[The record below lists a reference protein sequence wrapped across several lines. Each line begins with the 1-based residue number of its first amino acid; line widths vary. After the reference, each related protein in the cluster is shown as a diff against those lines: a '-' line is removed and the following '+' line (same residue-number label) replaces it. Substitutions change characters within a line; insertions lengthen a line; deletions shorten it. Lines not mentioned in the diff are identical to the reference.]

1 MRTVSY
7 VAALLLICGCGS
19 SGAGEMLTDD
29 GSGAKGPDSGEG
41 GNDGDGTGDPN
52 WNGELAAPAQIAA
65 GEATLLG
72 VTGDGWAIFRAM
84 EMLIAAPVAGDEA
97 VKDVSTT
104 PGNVVMRGNVL
115 FNWANVDWEKGVGD
129 LSVWSAEGGSHELG
143 ETPYVESWV
152 AASESGSAVVYPA
165 NTTETTTDIM
175 ISSNDFAEPVVL
187 LPAVG
192 IGTEETCGAQIGFV
206 GERLFVG
213 WCQEGSRAA
222 VIQRFDLVDGE
233 WQSETIAEDALPNWS
248 ASASGER
255 VFYQSSQYSGYV
267 AEGGNATLIDASVG
281 RGQITPDGATVLYT
295 VGDQLRRAEVDA
307 VNPVPIV
314 TTGYKQPVGFSSS
327 FDLALYSTTVS
338 YEQGT
343 KQDLLLV
350 STEGLNTEPIQ
361 LVSSPVA
368 ALARSNMTADGRF
381 VFYLTDMS
389 ANGATLHVVAK
400 DGSEMLSLPGVVEVA
415 AANDSTLVFSDN
427 MSDPN
432 AYPITADLKVLN
444 LAQETTPRV
453 VEEKVLDGRS
463 FYLSPDRKLVTYVR
477 SGVDLDPMAADSK
490 GIFVREIK

>member
-1 MRTVSY
+1 MRTLTY
-7 VAALLLICGCGS
+7 VAALLLMCGCGS
-19 SGAGEMLTDD
+19 SGAGEMLDD
-29 GSGAKGPDSGEG
+29 SGTGAKG
-41 GNDGDGTGDPN
+41 GNDGGKTGDPN
-52 WNGELAAPAQIAA
+52 WTGELAAPTQIAT

-72 VTGDGWAIFRAM
+72 VTADGWAVFRSM
-84 EMLIAAPVAGDEA
+84 EMLLAAPVTADQA
-97 VKDVSTT
+97 VKQISST

-115 FNWANVDWEKGVGD
+115 FNWASVDWDRGVGN
-129 LSVWSAEGGSHELG
+129 LSVWSAEGGTHELG

-152 AASESGSAVVYPA
+152 AASESGAIVVYPA

-175 ISSNDFAEPVVL
+175 VSSNDFAAPAVL

-206 GERLFVG
+206 GERLIIG

-222 VIQRFDLVDGE
+222 TIQRFDLVDGE
-233 WQSETIAEDALPNWS
+233 WQSEVIAEDALPNWS

-255 VFYQSSQYSGYV
+255 VFYQSSQYAGYV
-267 AEGGNATLIDASVG
+267 VEAGQSTLIDASVG
-281 RGQITPDGATVLYT
+281 RGQLTPDGATVLYT

-314 TTGYKQPVGFSSS
+314 TTGYKQPVSFSSS

-343 KQDLLLV
+343 RQDLLLV
-350 STEGLNTEPIQ
+350 STEGLNTDPIQ

-389 ANGATLHVVAK
+389 SNGATLHIVAK
-400 DGSEMLSLPGVVEVA
+400 DGSEMLSLQGVVEVV
-415 AANDSTLVFSDN
+415 AANDSTLVFTDN

-432 AYPITADLKVLN
+432 AYPVTADLKVIN
-444 LAQETTPRV
+444 LEQEMTPRV
-453 VEEKVLDGRS
+453 VEEKVLDGHS
-463 FYLSPDRKLVTYVR
+463 FYLSQDRKLVTFVR
-477 SGVDLDPMAADSK
+477 SGVDLDPEAAESK
-490 GIFVREIK
+490 GIFVREVK

>member
-19 SGAGEMLTDD
+19 SGAGETLDD
-29 GSGAKGPDSGEG
+29 GPKTG
-41 GNDGDGTGDPN
+41 GDGDGGSTGNPS
-52 WNGELAAPAQIAA
+52 WNGELAAPTQIAA

-72 VTGDGWAIFRAM
+72 VTGDGWAVFRSM
-84 EMLIAAPVAGDEA
+84 EQLMAAPVASGEA
-97 VKDVSTT
+97 VKMVTST

-115 FNWANVDWEKGVGD
+115 FNWASVDWDRGVGN
-129 LSVWSAEGGSHELG
+129 LSVWSAEGGTHDLG

-152 AASESGSAVVYPA
+152 AASESGQAVVYPA

-175 ISSNDFAEPVVL
+175 ISSNDFSAPQVL

-213 WCQEGSRAA
+213 WCAEGSRAA
-222 VIQRFDLVDGE
+222 TIQRFDLVDGE
-233 WQSETIAEDALPNWS
+233 WQAETIAEDALPNWS

-255 VFYQSSQYSGYV
+255 VFYQSSQYAGYV
-267 AEGGNATLIDASVG
+267 AEAGNAIAIDASVG

-343 KQDLLLV
+343 RQDLLLV
-350 STEGLNTEPIQ
+350 STEGLNTEPVQ
-361 LVSSPVA
+361 LVSAPVA
-368 ALARSNMTADGRF
+368 ALARSNMTADGSF
-381 VFYLTDMS
+381 VFYLTDMGT
-389 ANGATLHVVAK
+389 AGGTLHVVAK
-400 DGSEMLSLPGVVEVA
+400 DGSEMLSLEGVVEVA
-415 AANDSTLVFSDN
+415 AGNDSTLVFTDN

-432 AYPITADLKVLN
+432 AYPITSDLKVIN

-453 VEEKVLDGRS
+453 VEEKVLDGKS
-463 FYLSPDRKLVTYVR
+463 FYLSPDRSLVTFVR
-477 SGVDLDPMAADSK
+477 SGVDLDPEAADSK